1 MLTHMRYTIA
11 PNKIQEMMDLKTE
24 VEIQGMKRAYIRDG
38 VAFVKFLAWLD
49 GKMAAGY
56 EISEWEAAFRLTEW
70 RKKQKNYVGL
80 AYENI
85 SAAGPN
91 AGTYNASS
99 SQYATVTMTADDA
112 GFFHSA
118 PALFA

>member
-1 MLTHMRYTIA
+1 MRYTIA
-11 PNKIQEMMDLKTE
+11 PNKIQEMMNLKTE

-49 GKMAAGY
+49 EKMADGY
-56 EISEWEAAFRLTEW
+56 EISEWEAAYRLTEW

-85 SAAGPN
+85 SATGPN
-91 AGTYNASS
+91 AGAYTSS
-99 SQYATVTMTADDA
+99 FPLFSATHTVAVAITGA
-112 GFFHSA
+112 GFFYSA
-118 PALFA
+118 PTLYA